1 MIKEVGHSEQGTDDE
16 GSITNAEV
24 LGSITNAEVLG
35 EMQWED
41 IVCFK
46 WVCSMSDVRETKHS
60 SDGLIS

>member
-1 MIKEVGHSEQGTDDE
+1 MGHSEQGTDDE

-24 LGSITNAEVLG
+24 LGEK
-35 EMQWED
+35 QWED

-46 WVCSMSDVRETKHS
+46 WMCSMSDVRETKHS

>member
-24 LGSITNAEVLG
+24 LGEK
-35 EMQWED
+35 QWED

-46 WVCSMSDVRETKHS
+46 WMCSMSDVRETKHS